1 MIWCRN
7 WILYNHT
14 GNRTNDHLVVIWC
27 RNWIL
32 YNGKRRRYG
41 NGSVV
46 IWCRN
51 WILYNRGRRRKPRW
65 YVVIWCRNWI
75 LYNAWFVTITIHPVV
90 IWCRNWILYNAARDS
105 RRRIGVVIWCRN
117 WILYNGNLSILTRL
131 PSTSTIWNNRSIGP
145 ETGNHS
151 GSAEIIRQF
160 IGRGT
165 GRTLVA
171 DEQAVSCRP
180 KSNGNMFAA
189 QEGSPL
195 IVWETMRQ
203 IRRIWQALWKCR
215 KKRTCDRTEKANTW
229 DLRHTR
235 EFTGILPRRLF
246 SCKSWRH
253 SKFP

>member
-1 MIWCRN
+1 MR
-7 WILYNHT
+7 
-14 GNRTNDHLVVIWC
+14 NRT
-27 RNWIL
+27 
-32 YNGKRRRYG
+32 
-41 NGSVV
+41 
-46 IWCRN
+46 
-51 WILYNRGRRRKPRW
+51 

-75 LYNAWFVTITIHPVV
+75 LYNTPAAASHYFTVV
-90 IWCRNWILYNAARDS
+90 IWCRNWILYNHILHHEIPGYVVIWCRNWILYNMFAFHPQRQD
-105 RRRIGVVIWCRN
+105 VVIWCRN

>member
-1 MIWCRN
+1 MSKYDVVVIWCRN
-7 WILYNHT
+7 WILYNRRGAHQ
-14 GNRTNDHLVVIWC
+14 NIDLVVIWC

-32 YNGKRRRYG
+32 YNSSFRTRRTG
-41 NGSVV
+41 IVV

-51 WILYNRGRRRKPRW
+51 WILYNLAVERPQERT
-65 YVVIWCRNWI
+65 VVIWCRNWI
-75 LYNAWFVTITIHPVV
+75 LYNFSTESV
-90 IWCRNWILYNAARDS
+90 IQGI
-105 RRRIGVVIWCRN
+105 VVIWCRN

-253 SKFP
+253 PKFP

>member
-7 WILYNHT
+7 WILYNPWT
-14 GNRTNDHLVVIWC
+14 WCCFGWTVVIWC

-32 YNGKRRRYG
+32 YNQ
-41 NGSVV
+41 NA
-46 IWCRN
+46 
-51 WILYNRGRRRKPRW
+51 RKGIALN
-65 YVVIWCRNWI
+65 VVIWCRNWI

>member
-1 MIWCRN
+1 
-7 WILYNHT
+7 
-14 GNRTNDHLVVIWC
+14 
-27 RNWIL
+27 
-32 YNGKRRRYG
+32 
-41 NGSVV
+41 
-46 IWCRN
+46 
-51 WILYNRGRRRKPRW
+51 
-65 YVVIWCRNWI
+65 
-75 LYNAWFVTITIHPVV
+75 
-90 IWCRNWILYNAARDS
+90 
-105 RRRIGVVIWCRN
+105 
-117 WILYNGNLSILTRL
+117 L